1 MLELRWSGKK
11 EWDFFSSK
19 LYLIVLLILFPL
31 CFVLKKNLE
40 KEIDNPAISL
50 EFQWSKGMEE
60 DPYRAVGPL
69 IHLSS
74 HTTSKTPLLLGSPVD
89 TIKVL
94 FQENGICHHIWTLLS
109 VTSVATKDSFLSPQ
123 HTVISLNKEDKGKKK
138 NK

>member
-31 CFVLKKNLE
+31 RFVLKKNLE

-74 HTTSKTPLLLGSPVD
+74 HTTSK
-89 TIKVL
+89 
-94 FQENGICHHIWTLLS
+94 NLS
-109 VTSVATKDSFLSPQ
+109 SWDPQWIQLKSFSKRMAYAIIFGHYYQ
-123 HTVISLNKEDKGKKK
+123 
-138 NK
+138 